1 VTKPGAISD
10 LKALLAGMAPRLN
23 DRAWVFAPIEA
34 GAPIAEAAF
43 AIIREDEGLCAVLPA
58 AKEAEPRFACIT
70 LEVHSDLEAVG
81 LTAAVSV
88 ALADAGIAC
97 NVIAGLHHDHLFV
110 PWERRETAIEQ
121 LQRLSAGAR

>member
-1 VTKPGAISD
+1 
-10 LKALLAGMAPRLN
+10 
-23 DRAWVFAPIEA
+23 DRDGSGQANS
-34 GAPIAEAAF
+34 
-43 AIIREDEGLCAVLPA
+43 
-58 AKEAEPRFACIT
+58 

-121 LQRLSAGAR
+121 LQRLSADAR